1 MVRGKNN
8 CVKVKN
14 KKQSGKL
21 KIYVSGSNNEIII
34 ENISIM
40 QNLDVKNCCNNSKI
54 VINNILSWRKST
66 IYNGYDDPKQTINNS
81 EIIIGNNVHLN
92 SAFIFNPH
100 SNSSIEIKPNC
111 LISDEISI
119 RNTDGHPIYDIN
131 TKECINKQKDG
142 FHILIEEHVWI
153 GYGVTILKNCKV
165 PRDSIVGSN
174 AIVAKRFD
182 TPNVVIAGNP
192 AKIIKENVTWTK
204 ENVGFFN

>member
-40 QNLDVKNCCNNSKI
+40 QNLDVKNC
-54 VINNILSWRKST
+54 
-66 IYNGYDDPKQTINNS
+66 
-81 EIIIGNNVHLN
+81 
-92 SAFIFNPH
+92 
-100 SNSSIEIKPNC
+100 
-111 LISDEISI
+111 
-119 RNTDGHPIYDIN
+119 
-131 TKECINKQKDG
+131 
-142 FHILIEEHVWI
+142 
-153 GYGVTILKNCKV
+153 KV

-192 AKIIKENVTWTK
+192 AQIIKENVTWTK